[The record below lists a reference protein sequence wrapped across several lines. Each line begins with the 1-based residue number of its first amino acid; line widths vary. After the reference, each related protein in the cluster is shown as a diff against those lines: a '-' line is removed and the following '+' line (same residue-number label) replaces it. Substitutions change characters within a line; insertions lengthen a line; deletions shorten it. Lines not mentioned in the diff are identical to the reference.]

1 MLIDG
6 QIQGTNLVY
15 SDIPQG
21 RLLASTVLGI
31 PKGKDVNPFSS
42 GSKIQTRAK
51 KTNKETHPGTLDAPA
66 KRRTQAEMKEAA
78 RLLALEERTSLA
90 LAKNSIQAAGAIEDA
105 LRNEDLAK
113 KTPQNRRIDEVAPFR
128 LPVSKKNSSG
138 LILPKFKA
146 KLTVYHF
153 QSGAVDVETHEES
166 TSDVHIEQTAIKP
179 R

>member
-1 MLIDG
+1 
-6 QIQGTNLVY
+6 
-15 SDIPQG
+15 
-21 RLLASTVLGI
+21 
-31 PKGKDVNPFSS
+31 
-42 GSKIQTRAK
+42 
-51 KTNKETHPGTLDAPA
+51 
-66 KRRTQAEMKEAA
+66 MKEAA